1 MTKIKNADFTL
12 ISFILLGFLI
22 RLSFIFLPGFKIDVD
37 TWFAWTMRLNQIG
50 FVNFYS
56 DLVWTN
62 YTPGYL
68 YVLYVLGWIKNL
80 LSLDN
85 QSFYLILK
93 LPAILAEVFL
103 GFIIYKLVAKKSILW
118 AKIALG
124 LFILNPAVIFNSAV
138 WGQIDGLFSAF
149 LVLSIFFLSQRRLIF
164 SSIFLAISLVI
175 KPQAILVMPVFIF
188 YFLSNSSIKII
199 LKFIGIFLIIVFIL
213 FYPFFILDPIT
224 GPINLFIQMIKDY
237 PYISAF
243 AYNLW
248 GIIGFWTS
256 DSQKFIGLTYQ
267 NMGFYLVSI
276 YWIIIGYFYF
286 RRKKLSLFSLA
297 TLAALSFY
305 FLPTRV
311 HERYLYPALIFL
323 IISTALFRSY
333 LLLGLSIM
341 LSIVHFL
348 NLYYV
353 YVYYNEF
360 YLNLPKILYNPYLF
374 GILDTNSQIFSLIS
388 VIIFFSVTAI
398 IIKSDVKYKRV

>member
-1 MTKIKNADFTL
+1 MKIKNADFTL

-22 RLSFIFLPGFKIDVD
+22 RLSLIFLPGFKIDVD
-37 TWFAWTMRLNQIG
+37 TWFGWAIRLNQVG

-56 DLVWTN
+56 DQIWTN

-68 YVLYVLGWIKNL
+68 YILYALGWIKNL

-103 GFIIYKLVAKKSILW
+103 GFIIYKLIAKKSLFW

-124 LFILNPAVIFNSAV
+124 LLILNPAVIFNSSV
-138 WGQIDGLFSAF
+138 WGQIEGLLTLSLIISVIF
-149 LVLSIFFLSQRRLIF
+149 LYQQKLILSSIFF
-164 SSIFLAISLVI
+164 AISLLI
-175 KPQAILVMPVFIF
+175 KPQAVLLIPVFIF
-188 YFLSNSSIKII
+188 YFFSNFSLRNI
-199 LKFIGIFLIIVFIL
+199 LKFMAVSIATIFIFS
-213 FYPFFILDPIT
+213 FPFFVNNPLF
-224 GPINLFIQMIKDY
+224 GPINLFSKMISDY
-237 PYISAF
+237 SYTSAF

-248 GIIGFWTS
+248 GVIGFWIT
-256 DSQKFIGLTYQ
+256 DSQEFINVTYR
-267 NMGFYLVSI
+267 NLGFILVLI
-276 YWIIIGYFYF
+276 YWIIIGYFYY
-286 RRKKLSLFSLA
+286 RKKISFFILA

-311 HERYLYPALIFL
+311 HDRYLYPALIFL
-323 IISTALFRSY
+323 IISVTLFRSY
-333 LLLGLSIM
+333 LLLGLSII
-341 LSIVHFL
+341 LSLVHFL

-374 GILDTNSQIFSLIS
+374 GILDTNARIFSLIS
-388 VIIFFSVTAI
+388 VIIFFSVTTI
-398 IIKSDVKYKRV
+398 IIKSDVKSKKV